1 MMSAHGSAVPL
12 TMLVDYMLQS
22 LNAIIREFCIAASR
36 ARSAV
41 GLSLAANLSGSR
53 FGSACVCKRMAGPV
67 LGKAQLQN
75 LDASNRAF

>member
-12 TMLVDYMLQS
+12 TMLVDYMQQS

-36 ARSAV
+36 APA
-41 GLSLAANLSGSR
+41 GLSFVANLSGSR
-53 FGSACVCKRMAGPV
+53 FGSPCVCKRMAGPV

>member
-1 MMSAHGSAVPL
+1 MSAHGSAVPL

-22 LNAIIREFCIAASR
+22 LNAIIREFLLQPLGLAA
-36 ARSAV
+36 
-41 GLSLAANLSGSR
+41 GLSFAANLSGSR
-53 FGSACVCKRMAGPV
+53 FGSPCLCKRMAGPG